1 MKQTG
6 LYLGSMALGA
16 VIFALAV
23 STSRDERRGHP
34 LPSAPAR
41 PGSRAGLWLRYAIG
55 LFLMAQ
61 GVVGLIRS
69 RSLAEP
75 ARRPDPQQRGE
86 GE

>member
-1 MKQTG
+1 MKQKG
-6 LYLGSMALGA
+6 LYLGSMTLGA

-34 LPSAPAR
+34 LPSAPAS
-41 PGSRAGLWLRYAIG
+41 PGSRAGRWLRYALG

-75 ARRPDPQQRGE
+75 ARRSDTPQREE